1 MAPNIFHFLS
11 DKYTNI
17 STAPRAQH
25 VTAKTPPLAVK
36 YATEIKLE
44 WVPIPFFYL
53 YEWSAFLNKALLAVT
68 LIQQYWH
75 HRFQSVTSS
84 NFKKIRR
91 DSTFHFVYNCF
102 SLEFQC
108 LNMTDK
114 EGGYM
119 LQETMNTQ
127 TLLNR
132 KHAIPAQFPFSACQY

>member
-1 MAPNIFHFLS
+1 M
-11 DKYTNI
+11 
-17 STAPRAQH
+17 
-25 VTAKTPPLAVK
+25 TAKTPPLAVK

-102 SLEFQC
+102 SLEFRC
-108 LNMTDK
+108 LNVTDK
-114 EGGYM
+114 EGGICYRK
-119 LQETMNTQ
+119 QR
-127 TLLNR
+127 TLKLYLTKSMRYLRSFHFQLVNI
-132 KHAIPAQFPFSACQY
+132 KSVSL